1 MFLALCTCRRCARS
15 LHLRSALRIA
25 AGLPT
30 NLRRLCGGLVGA
42 KHVRAGKPRL
52 LVRRLSEIAS
62 SSACVWR
69 EDAVVLGIES
79 SCDDTGVAVMRGD
92 GTLMGEAL
100 QSQTKIHQT

>member
-1 MFLALCTCRRCARS
+1 MSLALCRRCARS

-25 AGLPT
+25 AGLPA
-30 NLRRLCGGLVGA
+30 NQRRLCGGLVGA
-42 KHVRAGKPRL
+42 KHIRAGKLRL

-100 QSQTKIHQT
+100 QSQAEIHQT